1 MSQEK
6 GEKKQEHC
14 AYTMRIICKML
25 SESMIV
31 EIKKTEDDDEITNNN
46 TFTLNANVTKSFI

>member
-25 SESMIV
+25 SESIIV
-31 EIKKTEDDDEITNNN
+31 EIKKTRRRRRNYQQQQHIYFEC
-46 TFTLNANVTKSFI
+46 